1 MRQAVFAGGDPLKE
15 KRERRQAAT
24 VAEVLDSYLA
34 SEAFNGKAPSTRLTD
49 KGRIERHLKPLLGRR
64 PVDALTQEEI
74 ERTFNAIRDGKTAI
88 REKMGHRKL
97 ARVRG
102 GEGAARKSVRL
113 LRSVF
118 AWAVRERLVK
128 HNPAANVRTGS
139 DGARDIILDD
149 AQAYGRLFQTLDRM
163 EGRAPHPAASG
174 RRHPRHRADR
184 RAPWRNRRPA
194 CGDTST

>member
-1 MRQAVFAGGDPLKE
+1 M
-15 KRERRQAAT
+15 
-24 VAEVLDSYLA
+24 LDAYLA
-34 SEAFNGKAPSTRLTD
+34 SEAFNGKATTTRLTD
-49 KGRIERHLKPLLGRR
+49 RGRIERHLKPLLGRR
-64 PVDALTQEEI
+64 PVDTLTQEEI
-74 ERTFNAIRDGKTAI
+74 ERAFNAIRDGKTAV
-88 REKMGHRKL
+88 REKMGHRAL

-128 HNPAANVRTGS
+128 HNPAADVRTGS

-163 EGRAPHPAASG
+163 EMERRIRQAAG
-174 RRHPRHRADR
+174 RRHPRHRPDR
-184 RAPWRNRRPA
+184 RKARRSRRHALGARRPEEPA
-194 CGDTST
+194 R